1 MIYYKLYVKNIYIFC
16 IHFYM
21 NTKPKLVDPNWF
33 AKPKPKIKKIIPND
47 TDNSLMINIIGLFIL
62 VIGGLCIYQRY
73 LERKNKELFNKNKLI
88 ELNEY
93 IKKKI

>member
-1 MIYYKLYVKNIYIFC
+1 
-16 IHFYM
+16 M

-33 AKPKPKIKKIIPND
+33 QKPKPKPIKKIIPKNI
-47 TDNSLMINIIGLFIL
+47 DNSLIINIIGLCIL

-73 LERKNKELFNKNKLI
+73 LDREKKELETQNKII

-93 IKKKI
+93 VKRNIK

>member
-1 MIYYKLYVKNIYIFC
+1 
-16 IHFYM
+16 M

-33 AKPKPKIKKIIPND
+33 QKPKQKSIKKVIPTNI
-47 TDNSLMINIIGLFIL
+47 DNSLIINIIGLCIL

-73 LERKNKELFNKNKLI
+73 LDKEKTELNTQNKII

-93 IKKKI
+93 VKRNIK